1 MASVIQEIRLRIQQ
15 RNTAANAA
23 ANAAVNAARVA
34 ERVAQLREIKAKIKI
49 IADEVTTLGNL
60 IRFTDDNKT
69 KKDLLAEKKSL
80 EDENTTNISDKEA
93 KIAEIKILKA
103 DFVDSDEI

>member
-1 MASVIQEIRLRIQQ
+1 MASVIQEIRLRTLSIIDLYIRIYTYIPWQYIRMYFLILGIQQ

-60 IRFTDDNKT
+60 IRFTGMY
-69 KKDLLAEKKSL
+69 
-80 EDENTTNISDKEA
+80 
-93 KIAEIKILKA
+93 
-103 DFVDSDEI
+103 FVINYLSSFSPN